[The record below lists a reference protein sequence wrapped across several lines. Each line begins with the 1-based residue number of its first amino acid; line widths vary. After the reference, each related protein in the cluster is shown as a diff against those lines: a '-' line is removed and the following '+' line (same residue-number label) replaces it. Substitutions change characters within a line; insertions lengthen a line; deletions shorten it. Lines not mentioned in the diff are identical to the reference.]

1 MMKLKSPVAKP
12 APAAPPKP
20 APDMKKDFKQ
30 RQGMI
35 SAAGNKAST
44 TNISEK

>member
-1 MMKLKSPVAKP
+1 
-12 APAAPPKP
+12 
-20 APDMKKDFKQ
+20 MKKDFKQ